1 MNLETSVIYRKGA
14 KSAKDAK
21 KIKDLS
27 AEGVFICPSGGLEKP
42 HQFLFSVGDADLFP
56 SPACGRGVRGEGFVF
71 PIKNL
76 GKSTAFPSP
85 PPSPASGRGEK
96 TRGVDEISVSLSR
109 LKSTSEDYGADC
121 QEEKSRQHVPA

>member
-1 MNLETSVIYRKGA
+1 MILETSVIYRKGA

-71 PIKNL
+71 LIK
-76 GKSTAFPSP
+76 KSWKINRFPLSP
-85 PPSPASGRGEK
+85 VPLPQAGEGRK
-96 TRGVDEISVSLSR
+96 TEVLI
-109 LKSTSEDYGADC
+109 KSAL
-121 QEEKSRQHVPA
+121 P